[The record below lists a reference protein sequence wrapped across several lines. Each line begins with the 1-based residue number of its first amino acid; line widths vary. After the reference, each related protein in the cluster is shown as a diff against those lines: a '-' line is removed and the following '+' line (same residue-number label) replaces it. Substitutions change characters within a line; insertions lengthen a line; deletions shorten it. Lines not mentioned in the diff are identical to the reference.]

1 MAAKLPAGITGHSGA
16 LYQSVP
22 TICGG
27 AVVGSIPTQTCY
39 QYSKDGASGIMQWTN
54 NVSKPLV
61 TYTFLIIRFS
71 ILHFLVFLLLFEVK
85 FLTILTIHFNF
96 KMLDFLIHCKWIY
109 THQVLHSRG
118 DSWPYPQTL
127 D

>member
-1 MAAKLPAGITGHSGA
+1 MIIGGRESFNRSAVVELFNTETRQVCTMAAKLPAGITGHSGA

-27 AVVGSIPTQTCY
+27 AVVGSVPTQTCY
-39 QYSKDGASGIMQWTN
+39 QYIKDGASGIMQWTN

-71 ILHFLVFLLLFEVK
+71 ILHYLVFLLLFEVK
-85 FLTILTIHFNF
+85 FLTIHFNL
-96 KMLDFLIHCKWIY
+96 KM
-109 THQVLHSRG
+109 
-118 DSWPYPQTL
+118 
-127 D
+127 